1 MKETDLYPP
10 VRRYLEAQGYSV
22 HSEVAG
28 CDIVARRGDEI
39 LVVELKRQISL
50 ALLAQAA
57 ERKEISYS
65 VYIAVPV
72 PAGKRL
78 PSNFRRTKAL
88 LRRLEIGCILIEEL
102 KTKRKIHTVLHPLP
116 FTERKSPKRTRAVL
130 REIDG
135 RFAEFDLAGQ
145 PAARER
151 ISSYKQQAIEIALL
165 LRRFG
170 PLSPKALR
178 EHGSAEK
185 TQQILSA
192 NVYGWFDRPRRGI
205 YRLDAAGEEALERY
219 PRVIEAIEKS
229 RRRNGRPR
237 L

>member
-1 MKETDLYPP
+1 MKESDLYPP

-28 CDIVARRGDEI
+28 CDIVAKRGDEM
-39 LVVELKRQISL
+39 LVVELKRKISL

-57 ERKEISYS
+57 ERKKISDS

-72 PAGKRL
+72 PAGRRV
-78 PSNFRRTKAL
+78 PGNFRRTKAL

-102 KTKRKIHTVLHPLP
+102 KTKRKIRTVLHPLP
-116 FTERKSPKRTRAVL
+116 FTERKSPKKTRAVL

-145 PAARER
+145 PSTRER
-151 ISSYKQQAIEIALL
+151 IGAYKQQAIETAFL
-165 LRRFG
+165 LRRYG

-178 EHGSAEK
+178 EHGSSEK

-192 NVYGWFDRPRRGI
+192 NVYGWFERPRRGI
-205 YRLDAAGEEALERY
+205 YRLAAAGEEALDRY
-219 PRVIEAIEKS
+219 PEVIAAL
-229 RRRNGRPR
+229 RRQRR
-237 L
+237 LRL